1 MNLDIISAEENLRR
15 EIKKMNLELVDAN
28 SVHEPFN
35 HAVKT
40 SWPEKQGAKL
50 SCEVENIKNILTR
63 VADKYNLRLE
73 YRGPEPAS
81 QGKEVWV
88 FFYYS

>member
-40 SWPEKQGAKL
+40 SWPDIILLCIKL
-50 SCEVENIKNILTR
+50 LFLIL
-63 VADKYNLRLE
+63 E
-73 YRGPEPAS
+73 G
-81 QGKEVWV
+81 
-88 FFYYS
+88 